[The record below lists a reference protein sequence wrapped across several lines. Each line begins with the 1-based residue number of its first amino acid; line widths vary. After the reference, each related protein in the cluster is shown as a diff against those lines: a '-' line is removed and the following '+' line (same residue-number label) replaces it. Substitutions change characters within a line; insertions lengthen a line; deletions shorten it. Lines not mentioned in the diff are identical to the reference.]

1 MLFLPLFE
9 FSLSNSLTTLLNQ
22 VVAGLPKFFFAII
35 VLILGIFISK
45 LVAKMIKAALQK
57 LNIDA
62 LGEKLNEIEIVDKS
76 NIRIKLSDV
85 ISKIFYYIL
94 LLFVLVV
101 ATDIL
106 DLEPVS
112 NLVVGIFEFM
122 PKLIVALIILVF
134 GTLLAD
140 GIRSIVQTACDSLGI
155 PSSKLI
161 ASFLFYFLFINIFVS
176 ALSQAE
182 INTEFLSTNISILIA
197 GLVLAFAIG
206 YGLSTKS
213 TMTNYLASFYT
224 NDRFNIGDRVT
235 LDGITGLIV
244 EMDKRSVT
252 IDTGSSRVLFPLSK
266 LLNEKIE
273 IHN

>member
-1 MLFLPLFE
+1 MSFLPLFQ
-9 FSLSNSLTTLLNQ
+9 FSMSDSVTTLLNQ
-22 VVAGLPKFFFAII
+22 VIAGLPKFLFAII
-35 VLILGIFISK
+35 VLIVGSFIAK
-45 LVAKMIKAALQK
+45 FVAKMIKTALTK
-57 LNIDA
+57 LNIDK
-62 LGEKLNEIEIVDKS
+62 LGEKLNEIDIVDKS
-76 NIRIKLSDV
+76 NIKIHLSQV

-94 LLFVLVV
+94 LLFVLII

-140 GIRSIVQTACDSLGI
+140 GVKSIVQTACDSLGI

-161 ASFLFYFLFINIFVS
+161 ASFLFYFLFINILVS

-182 INTEFLSTNISILIA
+182 INTEFLSTNISILIG

-206 YGLSTKS
+206 YGLSSKS
-213 TMTNYLASFYT
+213 TMSNYLGSFYT
-224 NDRFNIGDRVT
+224 NGRFNIGDRVT
-235 LDGITGLIV
+235 LDGVTGLIV
-244 EMDKRSVT
+244 DIDKRSVT
-252 IDTGSSRVLFPLSK
+252 IDTGNSRVLFPLSK
-266 LLNEKIE
+266 LTTEKIE